1 MIDFV
6 KKYYLNILL
15 VVFYTAIAMTVY
27 IIWFDSL
34 WHLWYIDL
42 ITGVIIFAIGCVLGY
57 FYVKSEVKKR
67 TQASE
72 AKTKKEE
79 ITTEK
84 VEEKVEE
91 IGDEKV
97 GE

>member
-34 WHLWYIDL
+34 WHLWYIDV
-42 ITGVIIFAIGCVLGY
+42 ITGIVILAIGCVLGF

-67 TQASE
+67 NASAD
-72 AKTKKEE
+72 AKDKP
-79 ITTEK
+79 
-84 VEEKVEE
+84 EEKVEE
-91 IGDEKV
+91 TKETGDETI

>member
-1 MIDFV
+1 MIDFI

-27 IIWFDSL
+27 IIWFDSM

-42 ITGVIIFAIGCVLGY
+42 ITGIVIFAIGCVLGF

-67 TQASE
+67 NASAD
-72 AKTKKEE
+72 AKDKPEE
-79 ITTEK
+79 KI
-84 VEEKVEE
+84 EEKVEE
-91 IGDEKV
+91 TKETGDETI

>member
-1 MIDFV
+1 MIDFI

-34 WHLWYIDL
+34 WHLWYIDF
-42 ITGVIIFAIGCVLGY
+42 ITGIVILGIGCVLGY
-57 FYVKSEVKKR
+57 FYVKSEVKKK
-67 TQASE
+67 TAIVE
-72 AKTKKEE
+72 AKDKP
-79 ITTEK
+79 
-84 VEEKVEE
+84 EEKIEE
-91 IGDEKV
+91 KAEETETGDETI